1 MAMRQLKVYCGN
13 DYAGLLTEKSASEY
27 VFRYDDGYYANPSM
41 SAISLTLPKN
51 QQEYTSKYLFPFFTN
66 MLSEG
71 ANRRVQCRLLKLD
84 ENDYFGRLMAT
95 ENMDMIGCVTVKQA

>member
-1 MAMRQLKVYCGN
+1 MRQLKVYCGN
-13 DYAGLLTEKSASEY
+13 YYAGLLTERSTKEY
-27 VFRYDDGYYANPSM
+27 VFRYDDSYYADQSM
-41 SAISLTLPKN
+41 SAISLTLPKS
-51 QQEYTSKYLFPFFTN
+51 QQEYKSKFLFPFFTN

-95 ENMDMIGCVTVKQA
+95 ENMDVIGCVRVKQI